1 MKLPLPFNS
10 RDKFLVLDAT
20 PQGVHGLFLS
30 VDEEH
35 ALVIEKY
42 APKMDLEKYFGR
54 PWRRATQQAWEGE
67 YLFKDHRKVIAV
79 ADPALATTVSIPVTL
94 VREALDAKHAITV
107 PELENLIAQEMAKI
121 FNACRAEAAA
131 RLGVHELDAVLV
143 GEKGRYFKVDGE
155 AVANPAGF
163 AGKKVTLL
171 LELTFATRGLFEQ
184 LSRFFNAPDDFY
196 FAEAPMARL
205 TAIARVRDLPLAL
218 AAAPSLFALKP
229 LRGKEAYPIL
239 AQEPFSWSF
248 EPLFGRIQEE
258 FGVGRAAAE
267 ALYHMYVRGEFSD
280 HAARAFK
287 RAIDPEVAELLA
299 ESEKKKCKGSMFIDA
314 PYRLPFETPYRHG
327 DAVFED
333 LPLGEVLKSVGFT
346 DLKGGE
352 GVHGHAL
359 SRHLLPFI
367 EAYYDKSNTEI
378 NQKLRRRL
386 HWLAA

>member
-1 MKLPLPFNS
+1 MPE
-10 RDKFLVLDAT
+10 
-20 PQGVHGLFLS
+20 GVNGLFLA

-35 ALVIEKY
+35 ALVVEKIMRG
-42 APKMDLEKYFGR
+42 MDLAKFFGR

-79 ADPALATTVSIPVTL
+79 AGSSLATTVPIPVTL
-94 VREALDAKHAITV
+94 IREPLDAKHAITV

-121 FNACRAEAAA
+121 FNACRTEAAA

-143 GEKGRYFKVDGE
+143 GQKGRYFKVDGE
-155 AVANPAGF
+155 TAANPAGV

-171 LELTFATRGLFEQ
+171 LELTFATRTLFEQ
-184 LSRFFNAPDDFY
+184 LTQFFNAPDDFY

-205 TAIARVRDLPLAL
+205 TAIARVRELPLTL
-218 AAAPSLFALKP
+218 AAAPSLFTLKA
-229 LRGKEAYPIL
+229 LRGKEAYPVL
-239 AQEPFSWSF
+239 GQEPFSWSF
-248 EPLFGRIQEE
+248 EPLFGRIEAE
-258 FGVGRAAAE
+258 FGVGRPVAE
-267 ALYHMYVRGEFSD
+267 DLYHLYMHGGFSD
-280 HAARAFK
+280 HAARVFR
-287 RAIDPEVAELLA
+287 RAIDPAVAELLA
-299 ESEKKKCKGSMFIDA
+299 ESEKRKLKGSVFIDA

-333 LPLGEVLKSVGFT
+333 LPLGEILKSVGFT
-346 DLKGGE
+346 DLKGCE
-352 GVHGHAL
+352 GVQGHVL

-367 EAYYDKSNTEI
+367 EAYYDKSNTDI